1 MDMKKEICNEI
12 SKILEKDF
20 SEIDKV
26 IVKNESIIRGNFS
39 LPCFKFANEFKDKP
53 ENIATKIKEKLNLDY
68 IEKNEVIGGFLNIY
82 IKKDFYIKNILE
94 EIEAKGEKYGST
106 HEGAGKKTLV
116 EHTSINPNASPHI
129 GRARNAILGDSIV
142 NILKFNDYDVE
153 VHYFVN
159 DIGKQIAMLVI
170 AGRKKDKFNFEDLLQ
185 MYVEINQEIKENP
198 ELEKEVF
205 DILDKLENGDKAI
218 IDEFRELVKICID
231 GQTGIFKELGIYYDY
246 FDYESDFILNGD
258 IDKILNDLKNTNM
271 LFEAEDGRLAIN
283 QESYNIPVRCP
294 VLCVA
299 RSNKTS
305 LYPLRDIA
313 YTIYKDKIG
322 KDRNIVVLG
331 EDQRVYFKQI
341 TAALD
346 LLGYKE
352 PEVVHYSFVLLPDG
366 KMSTRNGTVVL
377 LKDFMNDVLEKAKQ
391 ELQKRN
397 EIIDIEKAKKIAY
410 GTVKYTILKSSLEKN
425 IIFNIEEAMNFNGD
439 TSLYIQ
445 YNYARII
452 SILEKASNASMT
464 EKKYELLKEDAEM
477 NLVQKLDSFKDV
489 ISNASE
495 KLAPNLICNYV
506 YDLTKSFSN
515 YYHDYSILNAE
526 NEEIKCMRL
535 QLLKS
540 IGTVIKISLNIL
552 GIDVMDRI

>member
-1 MDMKKEICNEI
+1 MDIEEEICKEI

-20 SEIDKV
+20 YEINKI
-26 IVKNESIIRGNFS
+26 IVKNESISRGNFS
-39 LPCFKFANEFKDKP
+39 LPCFKFANEFKEKP
-53 ENIATKIKEKLNLDY
+53 ENIATKIKEQLNLDY
-68 IEKNEVIGGFLNIY
+68 IEKSEVIGGFLNIY
-82 IKKDFYIKNILE
+82 IKKDIYIKNVLE
-94 EIEAKGEKYGST
+94 KIELEGEKYGST
-106 HEGAGKKTLV
+106 HNGVGKKTLV

-159 DIGKQIAMLVI
+159 DIGKQIAMPVI
-170 AGRKKDKFNFEDLLQ
+170 AGRKKDKFDFEDLLQ
-185 MYVEINQEIKENP
+185 MYVEMNKEIKENQ

-205 DILDKLENGDKAI
+205 DILDKLENGDKTI
-218 IDEFRELVKICID
+218 IEEFRKLVKICVD
-231 GQTGIFKELGIYYDY
+231 GQTEIFKELGIYYDY
-246 FDYESDFILNGD
+246 FDCESDFILNGD
-258 IDKILNDLKNTNM
+258 IEKLLNDLKETNM

-283 QESYNIPVRCP
+283 QEAYNIPVRCP

-322 KDRNIVVLG
+322 KDRNIVILG

-377 LKDFMNDVLEKAKQ
+377 LKDFMNEVLEKAKQ
-391 ELQKRN
+391 ELQKRD

-452 SILEKASNASMT
+452 SLLEKANNVNMT
-464 EKKYELLKEDAEM
+464 EKKYELLKEDVEM
-477 NLVQKLDSFKDV
+477 SLVQKLDNFKNV
-489 ISNASE
+489 MSNASE

-506 YDLTKSFSN
+506 YDLTKSFAN

-526 NEEIKCMRL
+526 NEDIKCMRL
-535 QLLKS
+535 QLVKS
-540 IGTVIKISLNIL
+540 IGNVIKISLNIL
-552 GIDVMDRI
+552 GIDVIDRI

>member
-1 MDMKKEICNEI
+1 MDIKKEIVKEI
-12 SKILEKDF
+12 SNILKKDF
-20 SEIDKV
+20 SEIDKI
-26 IVKNESIIRGNFS
+26 IVKNGSINRGNFS
-39 LPCFKFANEFKDKP
+39 FPCFKFANEYNEKP
-53 ENIATKIKEKLNLDY
+53 KNIANEIKEKLNLDY
-68 IEKNEVIGGFLNIY
+68 IEKKEVIGGFLNIY
-82 IKKDFYIKNILE
+82 IKKDIYIKNVLE
-94 EIEAKGEKYGST
+94 EVQEKGEKYGST
-106 HEGAGKKTLV
+106 HKGVGKKALV

-170 AGRKKDKFNFEDLLQ
+170 AGRKKNEFNFEDLLE
-185 MYVEINQEIKENP
+185 MYVEINNEIKDNQ

-205 DILDKLENGDKAI
+205 DILDKLENGDKTI
-218 IDEFRELVKICID
+218 IEEFRKLVKICID
-231 GQTGIFKELGIYYDY
+231 GQIAIFNELGIYYDY

-258 IDKILNDLKNTNM
+258 IEKILNDLKKTNM
-271 LFEAEDGRLAIN
+271 LFEAKDGRLAIN
-283 QESYNIPVRCP
+283 QETYNIPVRCP

-305 LYPLRDIA
+305 LYPLRDMA

-322 KDRNIVVLG
+322 KDRNIVILG
-331 EDQRVYFKQI
+331 EDQRTYFKQI

-377 LKDFMNDVLEKAKQ
+377 LKDLMDEVLEKAKQ
-391 ELQKRN
+391 ELQKRD

-452 SILEKASNASMT
+452 SLLEKANNINMT

-477 NLVQKLDSFKDV
+477 SLVQKLDNFKDV
-489 ISNASE
+489 MLMASE

-506 YDLTKSFSN
+506 YDLTKSFAN

-526 NEEIKCMRL
+526 NEELKCIRL
-535 QLLKS
+535 QLVKS
-540 IGTVIKISLNIL
+540 ISTVIKISLNIL
-552 GIDVMDRI
+552 GIDVIDRI